1 MMMQRLFKVFMVALV
16 FVLAGCVRYVTPP
29 NKQKEPEKEP
39 DYEIPE
45 GQKTLSFRLM
55 SFNIRESTAEVAG
68 NEWSA
73 RKAAVY
79 RMLEDI
85 KPDIVAFQELRRE
98 QYKYLYEKYKS
109 QYTFFTHAKD
119 GVLASG
125 RVADVT
131 DDTSFKNGGQRQG
144 YMVRTSMFEMLE
156 WGRYW
161 FSETPD
167 KSSYSWDASTPKLT
181 LWLKMKA
188 KDTGKEFWIFNTHFF
203 PKGDNG
209 KLQCSLMSV
218 DRMKQAVGDTVKEG
232 KGTNDKTIFFC
243 GDLNM
248 EYADGQNRL
257 AVLKDWMWHCN
268 VNAPKRDD
276 SKTYSGF
283 RDNPATWTTIDH
295 IFYRNAE
302 NKGYVVVDDE
312 TKYGVRFI
320 SDHFPIYVD
329 FEM

>member
-1 MMMQRLFKVFMVALV
+1 MQRIFKVFMAMLV
-16 FVLAGCVRYVTPP
+16 FVLAGCVEYVTPP
-29 NKQKEPEKEP
+29 NKPKDPEPE
-39 DYEIPE
+39 YEIPE
-45 GQKTLSFRLM
+45 GQDKFAFRLM

-68 NEWSA
+68 NEWT
-73 RKAAVY
+73 RRQAAVY
-79 RMLEDI
+79 RMFEDVQ
-85 KPDIVAFQELRRE
+85 PDIVAFQELRRE
-98 QYKYLYEKYKS
+98 QYKYLFEKFGTK
-109 QYTFFTHAKD
+109 YTFFTYAKD
-119 GVLASG
+119 GKIASG
-125 RVADVT
+125 RVADIT
-131 DDTSFKNGGQRQG
+131 DDTSFANSGQRQA
-144 YMVRTSMFEMLE
+144 YMIKTSMFEMLE

-167 KSSYSWDASTPKLT
+167 KSSYSWDAGTPKLT
-181 LWLKMKA
+181 LWLKMKV
-188 KDTGKEFWIFNTHFF
+188 KSTGKEFWIFNTHFF
-203 PKGDNG
+203 PSGDNG

-218 DRMKQAVGDTVKEG
+218 ERMKAAVGDTVKEG

-248 EYADGQNRL
+248 EYSDGQNRL

-268 VNAPKRDD
+268 VNAPERDD

-283 RDNPATWTTIDH
+283 RDNSATWTTIDH
-295 IFYRNAE
+295 IFYRNAV
-302 NKGYVVVDDE
+302 NKGYKVVDDE